1 MRLLLSVFFLLSI
14 YHVSAQSKFKGQVID
29 AQTQEPLIGV
39 NLVNTC
45 DGTGTTTDVFGYF
58 VLNQSLTD
66 SCQLKVSYLGYQSI
80 VISPTETT
88 ELLVVPLTAGIT
100 INELE
105 VVANQDK
112 YQFAE
117 NASRVQLSVAQ
128 LKQVPNITGEPDVIK
143 ALSYTPGISTGF
155 EGSVGL
161 YVRGGSPDQ
170 NLILLDDAKIYNGTH
185 IAGFLSSFNSDALSN
200 VELYKGDMPTKF
212 GGRLS
217 SIIDLR
223 VKNGNKKQTAVE
235 LSISPLLSK
244 ALVEV
249 PIIKD
254 KTSLM
259 VTGRTTFIDLLTLG
273 IKKKFEDGQRTSY
286 TGYTM
291 YDINSKLHHKFSNRE
306 QISISYFRSRDK
318 LTIFEPSEVVLNTT
332 SELGVRYENEAV
344 NLKYFKFFNNDFR
357 LNTSASFSSYDSKVI
372 SLGNPEDAIFNN
384 GNSGT
389 AVKSFSLLSDVE
401 WYFSKNLDLNF
412 GVQVEREIFEP
423 TRLEFTTPTGE
434 FKEAVDLW
442 NYGKT
447 GNSLALYGSGSWKIN
462 NRLKFTGGLRAWY
475 YSITDYNELFLEP
488 RLSAAY
494 QLGKDMG
501 ISVAYNR
508 NNQAV
513 HFLSSNGL
521 TLPTDFWMPSVATLP
536 APQLDQFSIGWSKK
550 ISSVFD
556 LKIEGY
562 YKSSRQL
569 ITLRDGVDYYAPD
582 LTIDQKLVS
591 GGTGTAMGLELFL
604 EKKTGKLR
612 GWFSYTL
619 SKAEQ
624 KFSEINQG
632 NKFPT
637 NYDRRHD
644 LSLNL
649 FYDLGRKWTIQSTV
663 VFATGHPVT
672 LPTAI
677 YILSPPT
684 INPTDPGNAGIT
696 TPTLHFEE
704 RNNGR
709 LNNYFR
715 VDLGVSKTWKK
726 STLNFGVYNITGQR
740 NPILQRTYFDT
751 SPFDGL
757 GNTLKQEQTYLFPFL
772 PSISYTYKI
781 K

>member
-1 MRLLLSVFFLLSI
+1 ML
-14 YHVSAQSKFKGQVID
+14 AQASFKGQVID
-29 AQTQEPLIGV
+29 AQTQEPLIGANV
-39 NLVNTC
+39 INTC
-45 DGTGTTTDVFGYF
+45 DRSGTTTDVFGYF
-58 VLNQSLTD
+58 VLKNLITD
-66 SCQLKVSYLGYQSI
+66 SCQLSVSYLGYQSVSI
-80 VISPTETT
+80 SLSQTAEMMVI
-88 ELLVVPLTAGIT
+88 PLTAGIT

-117 NASRVQLSVAQ
+117 NIARVQLSVAQ
-128 LKQVPNITGEPDVIK
+128 LKKVPSISGEPDVIK
-143 ALSYTPGISTGF
+143 ALSYTPGVSTGF

-200 VELYKGDMPTKF
+200 VELYKGNMPAKF

-217 SIIDLR
+217 SILDLR
-223 VKNGNKKQTAVE
+223 VKNGNKQQPAVE
-235 LSISPLLSK
+235 LSLSPLLSK
-244 ALVEV
+244 ALIEI
-249 PIIKD
+249 PIAKN

-259 VTGRTTFIDLLTLG
+259 IAGRTTFIDLLTLG
-273 IKKKFEDGQRTSY
+273 IKKKFEDGQRNSY
-286 TGYTM
+286 TGYAM
-291 YDINSKLHHKFSNRE
+291 FDINSKLHHKFSNQE
-306 QISISYFRSRDK
+306 QISLSYFKSRDK

-332 SELGVRYENEAV
+332 SELGVRYGNEAA
-344 NLKYFKFFNNDFR
+344 NLKYFKFFNNDLR
-357 LNTSASFSSYDSKVI
+357 LNTSATFSRYDSKVI

-384 GNSGT
+384 GKSGT
-389 AVKSFSLLSDVE
+389 EVQSFSLLSDVE
-401 WYFSKNLDLNF
+401 WYFSNNLNLNF
-412 GVQVEREIFEP
+412 GIQLEREIFEP

-434 FKEAVDLW
+434 FKEAIDLW
-442 NYGKT
+442 SYGKT
-447 GNSLALYGSGSWKIN
+447 SNSIATYGSGSWKIN
-462 NRLKFTGGLRAWY
+462 DRFKVNGGLRAWY
-475 YSITDYNELFLEP
+475 YSIKDYQKFFLEP

-494 QLGKDMG
+494 KLGKDMG
-501 ISVAYNR
+501 INLAYNR

-536 APQLDQFSIGWSKK
+536 ATQLDQFSMGWSKK

-562 YKSSRQL
+562 YKQSRRL
-569 ITLRDGVDYYAPD
+569 IALRDGVDYYAPE

-591 GGTGTAMGLELFL
+591 GGTGTALGLELFL
-604 EKKTGKLR
+604 EKKTGTLT
-612 GWFSYTL
+612 GWFAYTL

-624 KFSEINQG
+624 EFSEINKG
-632 NKFPT
+632 EKFPSR
-637 NYDRRHD
+637 YDRRHD

-649 FYDLGRKWTIQSTV
+649 FYDLGKKWTVQSTV

-677 YILSPPT
+677 YILNPP
-684 INPTDPGNAGIT
+684 IVNPLDPNNLNVS
-696 TPTLHFEE
+696 TPTVHFEE

-715 VDLGVSKTWKK
+715 IDLGISKAWKR
-726 STLNFGVYNITGQR
+726 SALSFGIYNVTGQK
-740 NPILQRTYFDT
+740 NPIFQKTFFDT
-751 SPFDGL
+751 NPFSGGL
-757 GNTLKQEQTYLFPFL
+757 SNTLIQEQTNLFPFL
-772 PSISYTYKI
+772 PSISYRYKI